1 MNDSESSACHK
12 CIGTVTGSWIHAQV
26 VSTTCVI
33 IMTISTPIL
42 APKTLNVDPLAGL
55 AAEDRSAEFP
65 QRTKVT
71 AR

>member
-1 MNDSESSACHK
+1 
-12 CIGTVTGSWIHAQV
+12 
-26 VSTTCVI
+26 
-33 IMTISTPIL
+33 MTISTPIL